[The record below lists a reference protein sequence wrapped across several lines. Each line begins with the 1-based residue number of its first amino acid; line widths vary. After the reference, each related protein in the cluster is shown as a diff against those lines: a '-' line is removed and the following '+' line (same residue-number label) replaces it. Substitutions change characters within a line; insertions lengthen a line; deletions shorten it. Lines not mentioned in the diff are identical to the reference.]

1 MSICNVGRP
10 YITSL
15 LTIVKTRTNVEIL
28 IGQNSDY
35 RMVGEMN
42 SAVSPVDFDR
52 MLNGLDRIYSE
63 FARACG
69 LSDCAYWMLV
79 DTSAAGGSVAV
90 SRLTSEWFYSKQTIN
105 SAIKTLRARGLATL
119 EFAEGSRKNKVVR
132 LTEEG
137 VRFAKRYALPAQK
150 AEQQAFEAL
159 EPWEQREIMRLVGK
173 FSHVLNEE
181 CEAFKR
187 QVAAENEADDKS
199 EGETCDS

>member
-1 MSICNVGRP
+1 
-10 YITSL
+10 
-15 LTIVKTRTNVEIL
+15 
-28 IGQNSDY
+28 
-35 RMVGEMN
+35 MN
-42 SAVSPVDFDR
+42 NAVSPVDFDR

-63 FARACG
+63 FARTCG

-105 SAIKTLRARGLATL
+105 SAIKTLTARGLATL
-119 EFAEGSRKNKVVR
+119 EFADGCLKNKVIC
-132 LTEEG
+132 LTVEG
-137 VRFAKRYALPAQK
+137 VQFAKRYALPAQE

-187 QVAAENEADDKS
+187 QVAAENEVGVKG

>member
-1 MSICNVGRP
+1 
-10 YITSL
+10 
-15 LTIVKTRTNVEIL
+15 
-28 IGQNSDY
+28 
-35 RMVGEMN
+35 MN
-42 SAVSPVDFDR
+42 SEVSLVDFDR

-90 SRLTSEWFYSKQTIN
+90 SRLTKEWFYSKQTIN

-119 EFAEGSRKNKVVR
+119 EFAEGSRKNKVLR

-137 VRFAKRYALPAQK
+137 VQFAKRYALPAQK

-181 CEAFKR
+181 CEAFK
-187 QVAAENEADDKS
+187 QQIAAESQVENQE

>member
-1 MSICNVGRP
+1 
-10 YITSL
+10 
-15 LTIVKTRTNVEIL
+15 
-28 IGQNSDY
+28 
-35 RMVGEMN
+35 MVGEMN
-42 SAVSPVDFDR
+42 NAVSPVDFDR

-63 FARACG
+63 FARTCG

-90 SRLTSEWFYSKQTIN
+90 SQLTSEWFYSKQAIN
-105 SAIKTLRARGLATL
+105 SAIKTLTARGLATL

-137 VRFAKRYALPAQK
+137 VQFAKRYALPAQK

-159 EPWEQREIMRLVGK
+159 EPWEQCEIMRLVGK

-181 CEAFKR
+181 CEAFK
-187 QVAAENEADDKS
+187 QQMASETEANDKV

>member
-1 MSICNVGRP
+1 
-10 YITSL
+10 
-15 LTIVKTRTNVEIL
+15 
-28 IGQNSDY
+28 
-35 RMVGEMN
+35 MN
-42 SAVSPVDFDR
+42 SAVTLVDFDR
-52 MLNGLDRIYSE
+52 MLNGLDHIYSE
-63 FARACG
+63 FSRTCG

-79 DTSAAGGSVAV
+79 DTSTAGGSIAV

-105 SAIKTLRARGLATL
+105 SAIKTLTARGLATL

-159 EPWEQREIMRLVGK
+159 EPWEQCEIMRLVGK

-181 CEAFKR
+181 CEAFKQQMAVES
-187 QVAAENEADDKS
+187 QVEKQE

>member
-1 MSICNVGRP
+1 
-10 YITSL
+10 
-15 LTIVKTRTNVEIL
+15 
-28 IGQNSDY
+28 
-35 RMVGEMN
+35 MVGEMN
-42 SAVSPVDFDR
+42 NAVSPVDFDR

-63 FARACG
+63 FARTCG

-105 SAIKTLRARGLATL
+105 SAIKTLTARGLATL
-119 EFAEGSRKNKVVR
+119 EFAEGSRKNKVVC

-137 VRFAKRYALPAQK
+137 RRFAECYALPAQK
-150 AEQQAFEAL
+150 AERQAFEAL

-187 QVAAENEADDKS
+187 QVAAENEVGVKG
-199 EGETCDS
+199 EGETCNS

>member
-1 MSICNVGRP
+1 
-10 YITSL
+10 
-15 LTIVKTRTNVEIL
+15 
-28 IGQNSDY
+28 
-35 RMVGEMN
+35 MN
-42 SAVSPVDFDR
+42 SEVSLVDFDR

-79 DTSAAGGSVAV
+79 DTSAAGGSIAV

-119 EFAEGSRKNKVVR
+119 EFAEGSRKNKVLR

-137 VRFAKRYALPAQK
+137 VQFAKRYALPAQK

-181 CEAFKR
+181 CEAFK
-187 QVAAENEADDKS
+187 QQIAAESQVENQE

>member
-1 MSICNVGRP
+1 
-10 YITSL
+10 
-15 LTIVKTRTNVEIL
+15 
-28 IGQNSDY
+28 
-35 RMVGEMN
+35 MVGEMN

-137 VRFAKRYALPAQK
+137 VQFAKRYALPAQK

-173 FSHVLNEE
+173 FSQVLGDE
-181 CEAFKR
+181 CDAFK
-187 QVAAENEADDKS
+187 QHIAAESQAENQG
-199 EGETCDS
+199 EGESCDC